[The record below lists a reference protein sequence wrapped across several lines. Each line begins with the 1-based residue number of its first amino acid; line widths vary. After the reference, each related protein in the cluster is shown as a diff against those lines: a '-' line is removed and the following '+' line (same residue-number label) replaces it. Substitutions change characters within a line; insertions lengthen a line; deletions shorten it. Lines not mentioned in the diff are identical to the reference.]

1 MIKKS
6 AAVLATVALIVGS
19 GAAWAATG
27 ARDLR
32 RLEGDSRFT
41 TAVQISR
48 EAFPNGAS
56 TVYLARSDGF
66 ADALAGSSLTDRGP
80 ILLVPQCGPVPA
92 EVLAEANRLAPLE
105 IVALGGS
112 GAVCDGVLQQFA
124 GSISDAP
131 VGADSIS
138 ISGSGEE
145 NSDPF
150 VLGGGDYAVSYNFSG
165 TCQYGAFLEPTNNDN
180 IFGESIANGD
190 GPISGETNL
199 FDIDPTEYFVNMIAN
214 TSQGCPW
221 TVTFTS
227 R

>member
-1 MIKKS
+1 MTRKP
-6 AAVLATVALIVGS
+6 AAALAIVALVIGS
-19 GAAWAATG
+19 GVAWAATG

-56 TVYLARSDGF
+56 TVYLARSDAF

-80 ILLVPQCGPVPA
+80 ILLVPQCGPVPPA
-92 EVLAEANRLAPLE
+92 VIAEANRLNPLE
-105 IVALGGS
+105 VVALGGS
-112 GAVCDGVLQQFA
+112 AALCDSVLQEFA
-124 GSISDAP
+124 GITSDAP
-131 VGADSIS
+131 AADDSIS
-138 ISGSGEE
+138 ISGVGEE

-180 IFGESIANGD
+180 IFGESIANGG